1 MFTIPVTNHNWGSY
15 QQLWQTKLFIKSIGV
30 ICDIGGYTQFQN
42 NCAFG
47 WFVWGE
53 TQFKITII
61 SWSLRLTD
69 HISTAH
75 LVLFAYHIGF
85 PELFGSIIPQE
96 PPWCCWGLREET
108 LVNSGIG
115 LFFSVFPHW
124 YMPKPDPQCIHGS
137 SYIYICNICT
147 YIYIYMYVI
156 YTQIYILGSPYMHW
170 VILHPKRVPIF
181 RVCP

>member
-1 MFTIPVTNHNWGSY
+1 MPGQFTILPQIGWPHIRWLSWCHVHHPSNQPQLRVISTTMTNKIVYKINWGY
-15 QQLWQTKLFIKSIGV
+15 MWYWGLY
-30 ICDIGGYTQFQN
+30 YTQFQN

-124 YMPKPDPQCIHGS
+124 YMPKPDPQYIHGS
-137 SYIYICNICT
+137 SYIYI
-147 YIYIYMYVI
+147 YM
-156 YTQIYILGSPYMHW
+156 
-170 VILHPKRVPIF
+170 
-181 RVCP
+181 